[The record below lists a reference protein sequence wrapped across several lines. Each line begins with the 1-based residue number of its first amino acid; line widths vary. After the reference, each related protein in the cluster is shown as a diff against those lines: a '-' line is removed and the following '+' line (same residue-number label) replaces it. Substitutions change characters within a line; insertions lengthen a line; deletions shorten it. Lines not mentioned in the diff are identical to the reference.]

1 MTSKLR
7 QYFPV
12 IHTRQEVLAEI
23 EAKPKLKQEFYSWEK
38 KYRKEFLDFWHGSK
52 RCKNYV

>member
-1 MTSKLR
+1 MTNKLR
-7 QYFPV
+7 QYFPM

-23 EAKPKLKQEFYSWEK
+23 EAKPKLNKNFIAGK
-38 KYRKEFLDFWHGSK
+38 KVPKGISGFLHGSK

>member
-1 MTSKLR
+1 MTNKLR
-7 QYFPV
+7 QYFPM

-23 EAKPKLKQEFYSWEK
+23 EAKPKLKQEFYSWGK
-38 KYRKEFLDFWHGSK
+38 KVPKGILGFLHGSK

>member
-1 MTSKLR
+1 MTNKLR
-7 QYFPV
+7 QYFPM

-23 EAKPKLKQEFYSWEK
+23 EAKPKLKQ
-38 KYRKEFLDFWHGSK
+38 FLHGSK